1 MVRLDWQ
8 GSWTRGRFH
17 FTCCHSWIPS
27 LSKVNK
33 TKKCSVIEALLL
45 RPRWHS
51 FRGRIPGSAWRVVLG
66 DTQKETP
73 LNVMWNDC
81 FDLLILK
88 CHLFPLLKQSCVK
101 TKRKWQI
108 QQELFS
114 CSEGHSLAGRGLGE
128 LSLCYVPFC
137 HSSHLRLSPQK
148 EALHFWALQQQLN
161 LQLEQIRI
169 ACRFLWFGLG
179 SNQSFMEDEC
189 PCSAGESRW
198 DPLVC
203 CLQCPCCF

>member
-33 TKKCSVIEALLL
+33 TKKCSVMEALLL

-73 LNVMWNDC
+73 LNVMWNDSLISWFWNAIC
-81 FDLLILK
+81 FH
-88 CHLFPLLKQSCVK
+88 C
-101 TKRKWQI
+101 WNN
-108 QQELFS
+108 
-114 CSEGHSLAGRGLGE
+114 LA
-128 LSLCYVPFC
+128 SK
-137 HSSHLRLSPQK
+137 QK
-148 EALHFWALQQQLN
+148 ENGKSSRSSFPALKDTAWLVGGW
-161 LQLEQIRI
+161 E
-169 ACRFLWFGLG
+169 
-179 SNQSFMEDEC
+179 SC
-189 PCSAGESRW
+189 PCVTCPSATVRTWGYHHRRR
-198 DPLVC
+198 
-203 CLQCPCCF
+203 PCTSGLSSSSWICSWNKSE